1 MGDSKGMAGSNG
13 RAGLSEE
20 EIRNRAYAIWK
31 AAGEPN
37 GKMDTFWYQAEKEL
51 LAERSEHGEV
61 PPGMTDNLPV

>member
-1 MGDSKGMAGSNG
+1 MTNSKGM
-13 RAGLSEE
+13 AGLSEE

-37 GKMDTFWYQAEKEL
+37 GKMDTFWYEAEKQL
-51 LAERSEHGEV
+51 LAERSEPGAV